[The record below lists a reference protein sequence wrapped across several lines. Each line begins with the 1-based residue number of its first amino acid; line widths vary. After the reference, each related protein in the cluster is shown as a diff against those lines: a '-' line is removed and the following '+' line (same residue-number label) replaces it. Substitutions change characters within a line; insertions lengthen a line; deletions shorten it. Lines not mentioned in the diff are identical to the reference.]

1 MLQRT
6 RNIIYIVVTSHAFTP
21 PPSEFVRDVVI
32 ISHHGKS
39 FGLIVILGAWLG
51 VASERIS
58 HDWVNGSSSE
68 RVGVRHDFGFQFE
81 FRLFRQVQSITNSE
95 FGVRYFGSIQ
105 FRRRGVEHSSF
116 VICGARTSTM
126 ESYFSRTRSVGV
138 FRTESFSR
146 SRSGVVIEMDMLDVI
161 RASLRRRMTKWW
173 WWCFGFNVDLHD

>member
-39 FGLIVILGAWLG
+39 FGLIVISGAWLG

-95 FGVRYFGSIQ
+95 FGISVFRIYPVSAKRSRAFQ
-105 FRRRGVEHSSF
+105 FHHLRSSDF
-116 VICGARTSTM
+116 DDGKLVQSN
-126 ESYFSRTRSVGV
+126 SFSRSTSDGV
-138 FRTESFSR
+138 FRTEY
-146 SRSGVVIEMDMLDVI
+146 
-161 RASLRRRMTKWW
+161 
-173 WWCFGFNVDLHD
+173 